1 MTKLVGVTSELR
13 INAGSE
19 PRDYQ
24 LYTRGKPMYE
34 YQILKDFE
42 RKFSSRYVP
51 YPQSVRKVGENLF
64 FITKGKEEKFL
75 VVIGKSFL
83 DKFKGEVFGQIE
95 SKKNEVPL
103 KLCRLKHKN
112 LVNLK
117 EIFPH
122 LFPSPSG
129 IKTSFGTGDRLGIAT
144 PAHIRAL
151 RVHKILPIL
160 AQQSVREI
168 NRTKRTFQEV
178 MDDAIWGCFQ
188 EGYEG
193 IFGADADHIKKI
205 EDLKKAVDTG
215 YSMFTIDPSDLI
227 NDKVPGLSNLKVNK
241 LYQETKERKEL
252 EKIYKGKVY
261 EIEKNKFFFEDKIFQ
276 RIVTTYAKAIKQV
289 INFYQFLKDYK
300 KDTFDFEVS
309 IDETSLPTTPLAHIF
324 VTEELHRN
332 GVDFSSLALRFVGDF
347 QKAIDYI
354 GDTQK
359 FRKELDLHI
368 KICKKF
374 GGYKLSLHSG
384 SDKFSIYPIFKERTN
399 GLFHIKTAGTS
410 WLEAV
415 RVIAKK
421 EPSLFRK
428 LYVVAMNSFE
438 RDKFSYHI
446 KTELSTLPRIEE
458 TSNEELETLLN
469 KDNSRQLLHITYG
482 SILNKHRKEIYQTL
496 FKYEDEHY
504 DTVSTHIDK
513 HLCLLD

>member
-1 MTKLVGVTSELR
+1 MNE
-13 INAGSE
+13 
-19 PRDYQ
+19 
-24 LYTRGKPMYE
+24 YE
-34 YQILKDFE
+34 ILKDFE

-51 YPQSVRKVGENLF
+51 YPQSVRKIRENLF
-64 FITKGKEEKFL
+64 FIVKGKEEKFL

-83 DKFKGEVFGQIE
+83 DKFEERISGQIE
-95 SKKNEVPL
+95 YKKNKILL
-103 KLCRLKHKN
+103 KLCPLKHKN
-112 LVNLK
+112 LVNLR

-122 LFPSPSG
+122 LSPSPLG
-129 IKTSFGTGDRLGIAT
+129 IETSFGTGDRLGIAT
-144 PAHIRAL
+144 PAHIKAL
-151 RVHKILPIL
+151 RMHKILPIF

-178 MDDAIWGCFQ
+178 MDNALWGCFQ

-205 EDLKKAVDTG
+205 EDLKKAVDSG

-227 NDKVPGLSNLKVNK
+227 NDEIPKLSNLEVNK
-241 LYQETKERKEL
+241 IYEEIRERKEL
-252 EKIYKGKVY
+252 EKIYIGRTY
-261 EIEKNKFFFEDKIFQ
+261 EIDKNKFLFKDEVFQ

-300 KDTFDFEVS
+300 KDKFDFEISV
-309 IDETSLPTTPLAHIF
+309 DETSLPTTPLAHIF
-324 VTEELHRN
+324 ITEELHRN

-359 FRKELDLHI
+359 FKKELDSHV

-384 SDKFSIYPIFKERTN
+384 SDKFSIYPIFKEKTN

-428 LYVVAMNSFE
+428 LYITAINSFE
-438 RDKFSYHI
+438 KDRFSYHI
-446 KTELSTLPRIEE
+446 KTELSTLPNIEE
-458 TSNEELETLLN
+458 TSDEELKTLLN

-482 SILNKHRKEIYQTL
+482 SILNKYKKEIYQTL
-496 FKYEDEHY
+496 FRYEDEHY
-504 DTVSTHIDK
+504 DAVLAHIDK
-513 HLCLLD
+513 HLRLLD

>member
-1 MTKLVGVTSELR
+1 MNEYEILR
-13 INAGSE
+13 
-19 PRDYQ
+19 
-24 LYTRGKPMYE
+24 
-34 YQILKDFE
+34 DFE
-42 RKFSSRYVP
+42 RKFSSRYLS
-51 YPQSVRKVGENLF
+51 YPQSARKVRENLF
-64 FITKGKEEKFL
+64 FIAKGKEEKFL
-75 VVIGKSFL
+75 VVTGKSFL
-83 DKFKGEVFGQIE
+83 DKFEGEVFGQIK
-95 SKKNEVPL
+95 SKKNELPL
-103 KLCRLKHKN
+103 KLCPLKHEN
-112 LVNLK
+112 LVNLR
-117 EIFPH
+117 EIFPY
-122 LFPSPSG
+122 LSPCPLG

-144 PAHIRAL
+144 PAHIRAI
-151 RVHKILPIL
+151 RGHKILPIF

-193 IFGADADHIKKI
+193 TFGADADHIKKI
-205 EDLKKAVDTG
+205 EDLKKAVDIG

-227 NDKVPGLSNLKVNK
+227 NDKISKLSNLEVNK
-241 LYQETKERKEL
+241 LYQEIKEKGEL
-252 EKIYKGKVY
+252 EKIYRGKVY
-261 EIEKNKFFFEDKIFQ
+261 EIEGNKFSFKDEVFQ

-289 INFYQFLKDYK
+289 INSYRFLKDYK
-300 KDTFDFEVS
+300 KDKFDFEVS

-359 FRKELDLHI
+359 FRKELNLHT

-384 SDKFSIYPIFKERTN
+384 SDKFSIYPIFKEKTN

-428 LYVVAMNSFE
+428 LYITAINSFE
-438 RDKFSYHI
+438 KDRFSYHI
-446 KTELSTLPRIEE
+446 KTELSTLPRIEKI
-458 TSNEELETLLN
+458 SDEELETLLN

-482 SILNKHRKEIYQTL
+482 SILNESKKEIYQTL

-504 DTVSTHIDK
+504 DTVSAHIDK
-513 HLCLLD
+513 HLRLLD